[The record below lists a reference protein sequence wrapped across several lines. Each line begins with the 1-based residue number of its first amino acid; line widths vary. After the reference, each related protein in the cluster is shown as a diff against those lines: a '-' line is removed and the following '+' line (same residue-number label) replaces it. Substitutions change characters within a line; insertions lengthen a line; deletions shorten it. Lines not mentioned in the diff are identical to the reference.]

1 MEQGAEV
8 KFKLRSILLQSHPLA
23 PYTTLHRKVHSPV
36 LTAWLDCFSSSPP
49 STIAEK
55 EQTCKQANKNKW
67 LGNELAPDIW
77 INVETKNKYKVM
89 NNTRVEPEGI
99 SRDYRLIHSN
109 NLHWE
114 PTMCPIMH

>member
-1 MEQGAEV
+1 MAIVGHV
-8 KFKLRSILLQSHPLA
+8 IS
-23 PYTTLHRKVHSPV
+23 VV
-36 LTAWLDCFSSSPP
+36 LID
-49 STIAEK
+49 
-55 EQTCKQANKNKW
+55 
-67 LGNELAPDIW
+67 D
-77 INVETKNKYKVM
+77 VETKNKYKVM